1 MDFCCTSDSL
11 ISLVRL
17 FGLLICKG
25 DYPTDPSSASTL
37 SLGTTKLMGL
47 PLRSIYHSICHT
59 QMEYVPHNV
68 AMENERKSLYVVAL
82 YFEICDRIIPFDA
95 MGIGNQ
101 LYPQ

>member
-1 MDFCCTSDSL
+1 
-11 ISLVRL
+11 
-17 FGLLICKG
+17 
-25 DYPTDPSSASTL
+25 
-37 SLGTTKLMGL
+37 
-47 PLRSIYHSICHT
+47 
-59 QMEYVPHNV
+59 MEYVPHNV